1 VCEPAPISFSGDIM
15 SVSKPNSLQ
24 QLFVSGFLACSLG
37 LGLASGAMA
46 APSYMAMPVNAAM
59 TANTAAPAVVNV
71 SLTKAP
77 DTGTMLRRYQAAL
90 DQLAAGRLAEARALV
105 EDAQGRFGDSPEL
118 NLLLGYLLDRE
129 GQTPTARQRLASVSG
144 ASPLAAEYA
153 SQLSRNI
160 ASTAVLSARYP
171 KVTQLGGTATTV
183 RQGDQRLANLEVAL
197 VQMVNAERA
206 KAGMREL
213 SIDTT
218 LADTA
223 RAHSIE
229 MRDRKYFSH
238 ESPTDALRDPLD
250 RYRAVFSSNPRL
262 IAENLYRAWGSPH
275 LLSEKDALEAHNA
288 LMKSP
293 GHRANIFIAD
303 ATRIGIGIVANSQ
316 GDLWVTQM
324 FAHSDANPRMLA
336 RTMK

>member
-1 VCEPAPISFSGDIM
+1 M
-15 SVSKPNSLQ
+15 SVTKPISLQ

-37 LGLASGAMA
+37 LGLAGGAVA
-46 APSYMAMPVNAAM
+46 APTHAVMPANAAGPKM
-59 TANTAAPAVVNV
+59 VNV
-71 SLTKAP
+71 SLTKSP
-77 DTGTMLRRYQAAL
+77 DTSTMLLRYQAAL

-129 GQTPTARQRLASVSG
+129 GQTPMARQRLASVSG
-144 ASPLAAEYA
+144 DSPLAAEYA

-160 ASTAVLSARYP
+160 ASSAVLSVRYP
-171 KVTQLGGTATTV
+171 NITRVGGTATTV
-183 RQGDQRLANLEVAL
+183 KQGDQRLANLEVAL

-213 SIDTT
+213 SIDNT

-229 MRDRKYFSH
+229 MRDRKYFAH
-238 ESPTDALRDPLD
+238 ESPTSALRDPLD
-250 RYRAVFSSNPRL
+250 RYRAVFNSNPRL

-275 LLSEKDALEAHNA
+275 LLSEKDALNAHNA

-293 GHRANIFIAD
+293 GHRSNIFIAD

-324 FAHSDANPRMLA
+324 FAHLDSNPRKLA
-336 RTMK
+336 SRQ